1 MRYLVC
7 IKQTPDTAELPK
19 ISPDEAASGKLSVNL
34 VVNPWDEHAIETG
47 LQLME
52 TYGGT
57 TGAVTVGDEGA
68 IDALRSALAM
78 GCKDATLVEHTD
90 EVDALGVAELLAGA
104 VKHDGEVNVVLT
116 GQMTVDGNSGAV
128 PVALARK
135 LGWPVLTGVA
145 KIVEL
150 NDDSITV
157 ERVVGQARLTVN
169 TPLPV
174 VVSVIK
180 EIGEPRYPTFINIRK
195 AARVKV
201 PVLTADDL
209 GVSVPAPVVHMDN
222 FRKPPA
228 RDAHVKLFEG
238 SPQEAAAALVDAL
251 LEEKVL

>member
-19 ISPDEAASGKLSVNL
+19 VSPEEAASGKLSVNL
-34 VVNPWDEHAIETG
+34 VVNPWDEHAIEAG

-52 TYGGT
+52 QYGGT

-68 IDALRSALAM
+68 VDALRSALAM
-78 GCKDATLVEHTD
+78 GCKDATLVKHTD
-90 EVDALGVAELLAGA
+90 EVDAWGVAELLAAA
-104 VKHDGEVNVVLT
+104 VKQDGEVDVVLT
-116 GQMTVDGNSGAV
+116 GQMTVDGNSGTV

-145 KIVEL
+145 KVVEL
-150 NDDSITV
+150 NEDSITV
-157 ERVVGQARLTVN
+157 ERVVGQTRLTVKV
-169 TPLPV
+169 PMPV
-174 VVSVIK
+174 VLSVIK

-195 AARVKV
+195 AARVKI
-201 PVLTADDL
+201 PELTAEEL
-209 GVSVPAPVVHMDN
+209 GVEVPAPVVHMSN

-228 RDAHVKLFEG
+228 RNAQVKLFEG
-238 SPQEAAAALVDAL
+238 TPQEAAAALIDAL

>member
-19 ISPDEAASGKLSVNL
+19 ISPEEAASGKLSVNL
-34 VVNPWDEHAIETG
+34 VVNPWDEHAIEAG

-52 TYGGT
+52 NYGGT

-78 GCKDATLVEHTD
+78 GCKDATLVNYAGDSDPHI
-90 EVDALGVAELLAGA
+90 AAELLAAA
-104 VKHDGEVNVVLT
+104 VKQDGDVDVVVM
-116 GQMTVDGNSGAV
+116 GQMTVDGNSGLT
-128 PVALARK
+128 PIALARK

-150 NDDSITV
+150 TEDSITV
-157 ERVVGQARLTVN
+157 ERVVGQARLTVKAP
-169 TPLPV
+169 TPV
-174 VVSVIK
+174 VLSVIK

-195 AARVKV
+195 AARVKI
-201 PVLTADDL
+201 PELTADDL
-209 GVSVPAPVVHMDN
+209 GVTPPAPVVHMSN

-228 RDAHVKLFEG
+228 RDAQVKLFEG
-238 SPQEAAAALVDAL
+238 SPQEAAAALIDAL

>member
-19 ISPDEAASGKLSVNL
+19 VSPEEAASGKLSVNL
-34 VVNPWDEHAIETG
+34 VVNPWDEHAIEAG

-52 TYGGT
+52 QYGGT

-68 IDALRSALAM
+68 VDALRSALAM
-78 GCKDATLVEHTD
+78 GCKDATLVKHTD
-90 EVDALGVAELLAGA
+90 EVDAWGVAELLAAA
-104 VKHDGEVNVVLT
+104 VKQDGEVDVVLT
-116 GQMTVDGNSGAV
+116 GQMTVDGNSGTV

-145 KIVEL
+145 KVVEL
-150 NDDSITV
+150 NEDSITV
-157 ERVVGQARLTVN
+157 ERVVGQTRLTVKVP
-169 TPLPV
+169 TPV
-174 VVSVIK
+174 VLSVIK

-195 AARVKV
+195 AARVKI
-201 PVLTADDL
+201 PELTAEEL
-209 GVSVPAPVVHMDN
+209 GVEVPAPVVHMSN

-228 RDAHVKLFEG
+228 RNAQVKLFEG
-238 SPQEAAAALVDAL
+238 TPQEAAAALIDAL

>member
-19 ISPDEAASGKLSVNL
+19 VSPEEAASGKLSVNL
-34 VVNPWDEHAIETG
+34 VVNPWDEHAIEAG

-52 TYGGT
+52 QYGGT

-68 IDALRSALAM
+68 VDALRSALAM
-78 GCKDATLVEHTD
+78 GCKDATLVKHTD
-90 EVDALGVAELLAGA
+90 EVDAWGVAELLAA
-104 VKHDGEVNVVLT
+104 TVKHDGDVDVVLT
-116 GQMTVDGNSGAV
+116 GQMTVDGNSGTV

-145 KIVEL
+145 KVVEL
-150 NDDSITV
+150 TDDSITV
-157 ERVVGQARLTVN
+157 ERVVGQTRLTVQVP
-169 TPLPV
+169 TPV
-174 VVSVIK
+174 VLSVIK

-195 AARVKV
+195 AARVKI
-201 PVLTADDL
+201 PELTAEDL
-209 GVSVPAPVVHMDN
+209 GVDVPAPVVHMSN

-228 RDAHVKLFEG
+228 RNAQVKLFEG
-238 SPQEAAAALVDAL
+238 TPQEAAAALIDAL

>member
-19 ISPDEAASGKLSVNL
+19 VSPEEAASGKLSVNL
-34 VVNPWDEHAIETG
+34 VVNPWDEHAIEAG

-52 TYGGT
+52 QYGGT

-78 GCKDATLVEHTD
+78 GCKDATLVKHTD
-90 EVDALGVAELLAGA
+90 EVDAWGVAELLAAA
-104 VKHDGEVNVVLT
+104 VKQDGEVDVVLT
-116 GQMTVDGNSGAV
+116 GQMTVDGNSGTV

-145 KIVEL
+145 KVVEL
-150 NDDSITV
+150 NEDSITV
-157 ERVVGQARLTVN
+157 ERVVGQSRLTVKVP
-169 TPLPV
+169 TPV
-174 VVSVIK
+174 VLSVIK

-195 AARVKV
+195 AARVKI
-201 PVLTADDL
+201 PELTAEDL
-209 GVSVPAPVVHMDN
+209 GVDVPAPVVHMSN

-228 RDAHVKLFEG
+228 RNAQVKLFEG
-238 SPQEAAAALVDAL
+238 TPQEAAAALIDAL